1 MEEHRRDD
9 NTTRFCL
16 HFETRSNAQ
25 KKTILRPHRTGINWN
40 QYIDENISRML
51 STENKILREV
61 SGENPFVTSVLS
73 LAKVLHKNPHSLSKD
88 LLENE
93 QAKISG
99 QDDGKVSSDLPKT
112 VQQNTNEREKKNSTV
127 CSTFIYRKKTHSMN
141 TKQYVTRQKKKM

>member
-1 MEEHRRDD
+1 
-9 NTTRFCL
+9 
-16 HFETRSNAQ
+16 
-25 KKTILRPHRTGINWN
+25 
-40 QYIDENISRML
+40 ML

-93 QAKISG
+93 HAKISG

-112 VQQNTNEREKKNSTV
+112 VQQNTNERKKKNSTV
-127 CSTFIYRKKTHSMN
+127 CSTFIYRKKNHSMN